1 MNVPPLYGTM
11 LISFMP
17 PGAAEWRNKMNVKDC
32 VAMILAGGQGSRL
45 GALTKNVAK
54 PAVPF
59 GGKYRIID
67 FPLSNCVHS
76 GIDTVGVLTQY
87 QPLEL
92 NTYIGNG
99 SPWDLDRNHG
109 GVYVLPPYQSA
120 KTGEWYKGTAN
131 AIYQNISFLERF
143 NPENVLILS
152 GDHIYKMHYGEML
165 DVHEKSGAAV
175 TIAVMPVP
183 WEEASRFGIMNVDE
197 TGAITEFEEKPANPK
212 SNLASMGIYIFDYK
226 VLKKYLE
233 DDERNPE
240 SANDFGKNIIPEMLK
255 NKEKMV
261 TYRFEGYWKDV
272 GTVQSLWEAN
282 MDLIDTPPKFEI
294 NDNKWSIYSRNTAL
308 APQYAGRNAKI
319 INSTVTQGCMVY
331 GEVAHSV
338 IFSNVEIG
346 DGTKVTD
353 SVIMPDVKIGKNVII
368 NKAVIGT
375 GAVIEDGAVIG
386 MNEDPDSKFISGM
399 CAQGIVLIE
408 SGAVIESGADIPKGS
423 MIETN

>member
-1 MNVPPLYGTM
+1 M
-11 LISFMP
+11 
-17 PGAAEWRNKMNVKDC
+17 KKDC

-120 KTGEWYKGTAN
+120 KAGEWYKGTAN

-143 NPENVLILS
+143 SPENVLILS

-165 DVHEKSGAAV
+165 KAHKKSGAAV

-197 TGAITEFEEKPANPK
+197 NGEIVEFEEKPANPK

-226 VLKKYLE
+226 VLKSYLE

-240 SANDFGKNIIPEMLK
+240 SSNDFGKNIIPEMLK
-255 NKEKMV
+255 NNEKMV
-261 TYRFEGYWKDV
+261 SYRFEGYWKDV

-282 MDLIDTPPKFEI
+282 MDLIDKPPKFEL
-294 NDNKWSIYSRNTAL
+294 NDSWNIYSRNTAL
-308 APQYAGRNAKI
+308 APEYAGKNAKI
-319 INSTVTQGCMVY
+319 TGSTITQGCMIY
-331 GEVAHSV
+331 GTVEHSV
-338 IFSNVEIG
+338 IFTNVEVG
-346 DGTKVTD
+346 EG
-353 SVIMPDVKIGKNVII
+353 SVVSGSVVMPDVKIGNNVTIKN
-368 NKAVIGT
+368 AVIGQ
-375 GAVIEDGAVIG
+375 GAVIGDGAVIG
-386 MNEDPDSKFISGM
+386 VNEDETSKYISGM
-399 CAQGIVLIE
+399 CTNGLVLIE
-408 SGAVIESGADIPKGS
+408 GGAAIEAGGDIPQGS
-423 MIETN
+423 MVEAE